1 MKDTPL
7 VQPSFLQLRMI
18 ELGKKDRCC
27 RCHHPLSECP
37 YYEENDAKFTQQEKA
52 RICNELSGAT
62 I

>member
-1 MKDTPL
+1 MKKVNLFEPT
-7 VQPSFLQLRMI
+7 SFQIRMA
-18 ELGKKDRCC
+18 ELGKNDRCC

-37 YYEENDAKFTQQEKA
+37 YYEENDAKFTTQEKA

>member
-1 MKDTPL
+1 MIISDLFEPTPT
-7 VQPSFLQLRMI
+7 QLRMA
-18 ELGKKDRCC
+18 ELAKKDRCC
-27 RCHHPLSECP
+27 GCHHPLSECP